1 MRTRVA
7 FMSLIAVVL
16 VAGSMSVARAADE
29 PNNIFRFGAAWVVPD
44 AKTSLNNG
52 NSLDAQ
58 DELGYFVDY
67 ERRLIPWLGL
77 DFQVLYA
84 SPAFDVKDSTGATT
98 GETSVDVWTGS
109 VGVNFHFFGRSRFD
123 LYLGAFG
130 GYTDFSDNVDGA
142 YNYGGVLGFDIG
154 LTKNGLVLTTGVRY
168 SVTDADST
176 QYPGTS
182 IPYDPLVYQLGLG
195 WRF

>member
-1 MRTRVA
+1 V
-7 FMSLIAVVL
+7 
-16 VAGSMSVARAADE
+16 E
-29 PNNIFRFGAAWVVPD
+29 
-44 AKTSLNNG
+44 
-52 NSLDAQ
+52 
-58 DELGYFVDY
+58 
-67 ERRLIPWLGL
+67 
-77 DFQVLYA
+77 
-84 SPAFDVKDSTGATT
+84 
-98 GETSVDVWTGS
+98 VWTGS
-109 VGVNFHFFGRSRFD
+109 AGVNFHFFGRSRFD

-130 GYTDFSDNVDGA
+130 GYTDFSENVDGA
-142 YNYGGVLGFDIG
+142 YQLRGVLGFDIG

>member
-1 MRTRVA
+1 MTLITA
-7 FMSLIAVVL
+7 GLIA
-16 VAGSMSVARAADE
+16 GSANLAKAADE
-29 PNNIFRFGAAWVVPD
+29 PNNAFRFGAAWVVPD
-44 AKTSLNNG
+44 GEASVSGG

-84 SPAFDVKDSTGATT
+84 TPSFDVLDTTGATVS
-98 GETSVDVWTGS
+98 EKSVEVWTGS
-109 VGVNFHFFGRSRFD
+109 AGVNFHFFGRSRFD

-130 GYTDFSDNVDGA
+130 GYTDFSEDADGT
-142 YNYGGVLGFDIG
+142 YSYGGVLGFDIG
-154 LTKNGLVLTTGVRY
+154 LTKNGLVLTTSVRY
-168 SVTDADST
+168 SVTDAEADST
-176 QYPGTS
+176 TPYPGTS

>member
-1 MRTRVA
+1 MRLRIVSMTLVA
-7 FMSLIAVVL
+7 VGLIAGSANVVK
-16 VAGSMSVARAADE
+16 AADE
-29 PNNIFRFGAAWVVPD
+29 PNNVFRFGAAWVVPD
-44 AKTSLNNG
+44 GEASLGGG
-52 NSLDAQ
+52 NTLDAQ

-84 SPAFDVKDSTGATT
+84 SPTFDVKDSTGTT
-98 GETSVDVWTGS
+98 TPGPSVEVWTGS
-109 VGVNFHFFGRSRFD
+109 AGVNFHFFGRSRFD

-130 GYTDFSDNVDGA
+130 GYTDFSEDVDGA
-142 YNYGGVLGFDIG
+142 YSYGGVLGFDIG
-154 LTKNGLVLTTGVRY
+154 LTKNGLVLTTSVRY
-168 SVTDADST
+168 SVTDADSST
-176 QYPGTS
+176 LPGTS